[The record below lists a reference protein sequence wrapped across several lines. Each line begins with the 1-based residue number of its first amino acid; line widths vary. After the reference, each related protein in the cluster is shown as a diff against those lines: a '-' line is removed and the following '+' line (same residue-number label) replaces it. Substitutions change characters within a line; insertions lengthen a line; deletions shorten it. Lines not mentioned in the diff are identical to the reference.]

1 VPLEVEGDFGDGRGI
16 EIPIISSYLR
26 IIDLPVT
33 PVINNLIGKTA
44 FSLHIETSTEN
55 VDAVPAARLDDAGAP
70 MMITHVN
77 DISEL
82 DLSPLTVDTVKV
94 GNLVLKA
101 NQSIIL
107 ESATDETKQLIC
119 VTNAELGIDA
129 FARTRDALVSELNE
143 QIGMLWGE
151 YALAADDDLDGV
163 AIKMK
168 QALLTTFSEVGR
180 GA

>member
-1 VPLEVEGDFGDGRGI
+1 
-16 EIPIISSYLR
+16 
-26 IIDLPVT
+26 
-33 PVINNLIGKTA
+33 
-44 FSLHIETSTEN
+44 
-55 VDAVPAARLDDAGAP
+55 
-70 MMITHVN
+70 M
-77 DISEL
+77 
-82 DLSPLTVDTVKV
+82 TVDTVKV

-101 NQSIIL
+101 KQSIIL

-129 FARTRDALVSELNE
+129 FARMRDALVSELNE
-143 QIGMLWGE
+143 QIGMLWWE

>member
-1 VPLEVEGDFGDGRGI
+1 MGDCRGI
-16 EIPIISSYLR
+16 EIPIIYRCLR
-26 IIDLPVT
+26 IFDLPLT
-33 PVINNLIGKTA
+33 PVMNNLIGKTA
-44 FSLHIETSTEN
+44 FSLQ
-55 VDAVPAARLDDAGAP
+55 
-70 MMITHVN
+70 
-77 DISEL
+77 
-82 DLSPLTVDTVKV
+82 
-94 GNLVLKA
+94 LVLKA
-101 NQSIIL
+101 KQSIIL

-129 FARTRDALVSELNE
+129 FARTRDALVGELNE

-168 QALLTTFSEVGR
+168 HALLTAFSEVCR